1 VSGPYLSSSVA
12 GRPLRPATR
21 HSHGGPL
28 PRHLADRPR
37 AHQEAH
43 CCFGFFLNQEMA
55 TCGINSPF
63 GELSPTSRQIAHV
76 LRTRAPLNQ
85 ACIATNLVPFD
96 LHVLS
101 TPPAFVL
108 SQNQTLRGKF
118 LHRHGRGSSGIHCTD
133 PLHCEKTASQEWPSN
148 FNFETDERTHYPAFA
163 ECVYAEN
170 VLNFAKPAKS
180 ESGCQKTTLSG
191 LPGIASDGEDD
202 GIDNVISTN
211 NRD

>member
-1 VSGPYLSSSVA
+1 VSGPCLSSSVA

-21 HSHGGPL
+21 HCHGGPL

-37 AHQEAH
+37 VHQEAH
-43 CCFGFFLNQEMA
+43 CCFGFSSNRRMA

-76 LRTRAPLNQ
+76 LRTRSPLNQ

-118 LHRHGRGSSGIHCTD
+118 LPPAKGGKVPAFTAPTRHD
-133 PLHCEKTASQEWPSN
+133 CEKTAYREWPSN

-163 ECVYAEN
+163 ECVCAET
-170 VLNFAKPAKS
+170 F
-180 ESGCQKTTLSG
+180 
-191 LPGIASDGEDD
+191 
-202 GIDNVISTN
+202 
-211 NRD
+211 